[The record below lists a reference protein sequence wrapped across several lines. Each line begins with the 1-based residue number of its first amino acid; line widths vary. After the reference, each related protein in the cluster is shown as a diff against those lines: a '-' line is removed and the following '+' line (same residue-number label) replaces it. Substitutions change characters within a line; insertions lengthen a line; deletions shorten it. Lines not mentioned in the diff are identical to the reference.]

1 MSLAV
6 VHLYGNLGR
15 DAELR
20 YTPSGN
26 PVLRFS
32 VACSTIQGSGDAR
45 QEHTDWYNVSL
56 FGKRGEAIV
65 QYLTKGSRVAV
76 VGRLQHRSYT
86 RQDGTVGCALDVTA
100 SEIDFAGSGRPA
112 ADAAESEDLTPAPP
126 RAEETPRRRPRQVQP
141 VEEVLA
147 DEEVPF

>member
-26 PVLRFS
+26 PVLHFS
-32 VACSTIQGSGDAR
+32 VACSVIQGTGEAR

-100 SEIDFAGSGRPA
+100 SEIDFAGGRPTE
-112 ADAAESEDLTPAPP
+112 AAELEDATAAPP
-126 RAEETPRRRPRQVQP
+126 RAEAAPRRRPRQMRP

>member
-26 PVLRFS
+26 PVLHFS
-32 VACSTIQGSGDAR
+32 VACSSVQGSGDSR
-45 QEHTDWYNVSL
+45 QEHTDWYSVSL
-56 FGKRGEAIV
+56 FGKRGEAIA

-100 SEIDFAGSGRPA
+100 SEIDFAGGRPTVE
-112 ADAAESEDLTPAPP
+112 AAEIEDTPPAPP
-126 RAEETPRRRPRQVQP
+126 RAEEAPRRRPRQVRP